1 MTWLKAISDNE
12 VMTCSYDGTVRIW
25 DERNIKSG
33 AVEEISFPGKSLW
46 DVNYHLCPESGELWM
61 GIASIYDG
69 YFFLRPNSGTTPT
82 SSSLAGH
89 FAALEAAENNACSFF
104 N

>member
-46 DVNYHLCPESGELWM
+46 DVNYHLCPESGKLWM

-89 FAALEAAENNACSFF
+89 FAALKAADNNACSFF
-104 N
+104 D